1 MNSNNSTNKYE
12 SIWTRR
18 FIGAAIIQGAIIVG
32 LTVFL
37 ILSQISI
44 LKPEVSRVIAAGGAG
59 TWLTFG
65 YVMYVVVGV
74 VGMAVSAL
82 FYYYLERVMGRYY
95 SSTIAK
101 VMAWIHLSL
110 MNIGTTAAMGLLMY
124 AGYIGGAAMLPKIV
138 GGSGFNPVQTHEILG
153 PFVAPIS
160 ASHPG
165 SCCWSIRWWDRI
177 SANVSGKEYCDI
189 KRRIIIIES

>member
-18 FIGAAIIQGAIIVG
+18 FIVAAIIQGAIIVG

-44 LKPEVSRVIAAGGAG
+44 LKPEGSRVIAAGGAG

-82 FYYYLERVMGRYY
+82 FHYYLEKVMGRYY

-101 VMAWIHLSL
+101 VLAWIHLSL

-124 AGYIGGAAMLPKIV
+124 AGYVGGAATLPKIV
-138 GGSGFNPVQTHEILG
+138 GGSGLIPVQTHEILG
-153 PFVAPIS
+153 PA
-160 ASHPG
+160 A
-165 SCCWSIRWWDRI
+165 
-177 SANVSGKEYCDI
+177 
-189 KRRIIIIES
+189 II